1 MDTIMQQKHTLKDW
15 LLVTRPWSFTASG
28 LTVLTALIYLWW
40 LTGEVNWMNGVWA
53 IVGII
58 LFHAAGNTWSDYHDY
73 RSGVDT
79 VEGAYAVQTLAGGFF
94 APKQVR
100 NLSLGLL
107 VVAVAVG
114 LWLLWQSGW
123 GLLWIGLGGLICTMC
138 YPALKYRALGDFTI
152 LMAYGF
158 LPAIGTSYVALG
170 EVDWRVLW
178 VALPIGLLVDSILH
192 ANNTRDMAT
201 DGKAGIRTMAHGL
214 GLRASAALYVF
225 EVLFPFVWVV
235 VLVPFGIF
243 PLWSLV
249 LVVVMR
255 VAMGLSRTMR
265 EYKESEKIEW
275 IAPLDQRS
283 AMLQMLFC
291 LVMIVSL
298 VVDCLLR

>member
-1 MDTIMQQKHTLKDW
+1 MQQKHTLKDW
-15 LLVTRPWSFTASG
+15 LIATRPWSFTASG

-40 LTGEVNWMNGVWA
+40 LTGEVNWTNGVMA

-58 LFHAAGNTWSDYHDY
+58 LFHASGNTWSDYHDY

-123 GLLWIGLGGLICTMC
+123 GLLWIGLGGLICTIG

-158 LPAIGTSYVALG
+158 LPAIGTSYVAVG

-243 PLWSLV
+243 PLWSLLLV
-249 LVVVMR
+249 LVMR

-265 EYKESEKIEW
+265 EYKESGKIEL

-283 AMLQMLFC
+283 AALQMLFC

>member
-1 MDTIMQQKHTLKDW
+1 MQQKHTFKDW
-15 LLVTRPWSFTASG
+15 LIATRPWSFTASA

-40 LTGEVNWMNGVWA
+40 LTGAVNWTNGVLA
-53 IVGII
+53 VVGII

-73 RSGVDT
+73 KSGVDT

-107 VVAVAVG
+107 VVAAAVG
-114 LWLLWQSGW
+114 IWLLVQTGLP
-123 GLLWIGLGGLICTMC
+123 LLWIGLAGVICTVG

-178 VALPIGLLVDSILH
+178 VALPIALIVDSILH

-201 DGKAGIRTMAHGL
+201 DRSAGIRTMAHGL

-235 VLVPFGIF
+235 LLVPFGVF

-255 VAMGLSRTMR
+255 VAMGLSKTMR
-265 EYKESEKIEW
+265 AYREEGKIEL
-275 IAPLDQRS
+275 IAALDQRS

-291 LVMIVSL
+291 LVMIASL
-298 VVDCLLR
+298 VVDGLLR

>member
-1 MDTIMQQKHTLKDW
+1 M
-15 LLVTRPWSFTASG
+15 
-28 LTVLTALIYLWW
+28 LTALIYLWW
-40 LTGEVNWMNGVWA
+40 LTGAVNWTNGVLA
-53 IVGII
+53 VVGII

-73 RSGVDT
+73 KSGVDT

-107 VVAVAVG
+107 VVAAAVG
-114 LWLLWQSGW
+114 IWLLVQTGLP
-123 GLLWIGLGGLICTMC
+123 LLWIGLAGVICTVG

-178 VALPIGLLVDSILH
+178 VALPIALIVDSILH

-201 DGKAGIRTMAHGL
+201 DRSAGIRTMAHGL

-235 VLVPFGIF
+235 LLVPFGVF

-255 VAMGLSRTMR
+255 VAMGLSKTMR
-265 EYKESEKIEW
+265 AYREEGKIEL
-275 IAPLDQRS
+275 IAALDQRS

-291 LVMIVSL
+291 LVMIASL
-298 VVDCLLR
+298 VVDGLLR